1 MYEHYL
7 EATPT
12 GVTDLAVTVD
22 EQSTQ
27 ADADDDSLYTSPP
40 TVTLTLTVAVT
51 TDQRGTVTVSSDGT
65 LTCSMG
71 GLGITDDELKSYFR
85 PAIRLLE
92 ALVVDTPYY
101 YSTSQAFL
109 TTDDPA
115 DLSDDHILIL
125 ADAVDPDPHSNSG
138 T

>member
-22 EQSTQ
+22 EQRTQ
-27 ADADDDSLYTSPP
+27 ADADDDSLYASPP

-51 TDQRGTVTVSSDGT
+51 TDQRGTVAVSSDGS

-71 GLGITDDELKSYFR
+71 GLGVTDDELKSYFR
-85 PAIRLLE
+85 TGIRLLE
-92 ALVVDTPYY
+92 DLVPHTPYY